1 MRADLARWRESEWQL
16 GRALYDM
23 ISRWKRMGRFAI
35 LMGSYTHLIFL
46 CPSPASHQGGRR
58 NGEQTLRRD
67 HAVLVSSVGFCLLV
81 GCLRCV
87 GYACAY
93 GVRRPPFFQQQ
104 KKEAKN
110 AALMRRGGLC
120 TAQSALRVAHHALA
134 CEVGCKREVGCE
146 TALRAVRDGFIGRS
160 FGMAFCQ
167 GLFDV
172 LRNGKRIICGSISH
186 HIRATENQFGI
197 IRKFLCRIRAT

>member
-35 LMGSYTHLIFL
+35 WMGSYTHLIFL

-58 NGEQTLRRD
+58 NEEQTLRRD

-93 GVRRPPFFQQQ
+93 GVRRPPFFLQQ

-146 TALRAVRDGFIGRS
+146 TALRAVRDGFIGGS
-160 FGMAFCQ
+160 FGMAFLPW
-167 GLFDV
+167 LF
-172 LRNGKRIICGSISH
+172 
-186 HIRATENQFGI
+186 
-197 IRKFLCRIRAT
+197 

>member
-1 MRADLARWRESEWQL
+1 MRSDLARWRESEWQL

-46 CPSPASHQGGRR
+46 CPSPASHQGGMR
-58 NGEQTLRRD
+58 NGEQMFRRD

-93 GVRRPPFFQQQ
+93 GVRRPPFFNSKKRKQ
-104 KKEAKN
+104 KMPLSCAEGGSAQRK
-110 AALMRRGGLC
+110 AL
-120 TAQSALRVAHHALA
+120 
-134 CEVGCKREVGCE
+134 
-146 TALRAVRDGFIGRS
+146 
-160 FGMAFCQ
+160 
-167 GLFDV
+167 
-172 LRNGKRIICGSISH
+172 CGSHTMRWPARWVARGRWVARRPCALCAMVLSEGLLGWH
-186 HIRATENQFGI
+186 FARAYLTYCVTARGSFAVAYRIRATENQFGI
-197 IRKFLCRIRAT
+197 IRKFLCRIRTT

>member
-35 LMGSYTHLIFL
+35 WMGSYTHLIFL
-46 CPSPASHQGGRR
+46 CPSPASYQGGRR
-58 NGEQTLRRD
+58 NEEQTLLRD

-81 GCLRCV
+81 CYFRCV

-110 AALMRRGGLC
+110 AALMRRGGS
-120 TAQSALRVAHHALA
+120 AQRKAL
-134 CEVGCKREVGCE
+134 
-146 TALRAVRDGFIGRS
+146 
-160 FGMAFCQ
+160 
-167 GLFDV
+167 
-172 LRNGKRIICGSISH
+172 CGSH
-186 HIRATENQFGI
+186 TMRWPA
-197 IRKFLCRIRAT
+197 RWVARRPCALCAMVLSEGLLGWPFCHGFSECLGNVK

>member
-1 MRADLARWRESEWQL
+1 MRSDLARWRESEWQL
-16 GRALYDM
+16 GRALYDI
-23 ISRWKRMGRFAI
+23 ISCWKRMGRFAI

-58 NGEQTLRRD
+58 NGEQMFRRD

-81 GCLRCV
+81 CYFRCV

-93 GVRRPPFFQQQ
+93 GVRRPPFFQQE
-104 KKEAKN
+104 KKGSKKCRSHAP
-110 AALMRRGGLC
+110 RGLC

-146 TALRAVRDGFIGRS
+146 TALRAVRDGFIGGS
-160 FGMAFCQ
+160 FGMAFLPW
-167 GLFDV
+167 LF
-172 LRNGKRIICGSISH
+172 
-186 HIRATENQFGI
+186 
-197 IRKFLCRIRAT
+197 

>member
-35 LMGSYTHLIFL
+35 WMGSYTHLIFL

-58 NGEQTLRRD
+58 NGEQTLLRD

-81 GCLRCV
+81 CYFRCV

-93 GVRRPPFFQQQ
+93 GVRRPPFFNSKKRKQ
-104 KKEAKN
+104 KMPLSCAEGALHSAKRF
-110 AALMRRGGLC
+110 AGRTPCAGLRGGLQNRC
-120 TAQSALRVAHHALA
+120 GL
-134 CEVGCKREVGCE
+134 
-146 TALRAVRDGFIGRS
+146 RDGLARCARWVYRRVFWDGL
-160 FGMAFCQ
+160 FAMAF
-167 GLFDV
+167 L
-172 LRNGKRIICGSISH
+172 N
-186 HIRATENQFGI
+186 A
-197 IRKFLCRIRAT
+197 